1 MTARFCKSITT
12 ASATHGMILAMKTIL
27 NCRILLPVVIAVLL
41 AAPARAADPITD
53 QLQQGL
59 LEEEVNRDLEAAVRA
74 YEAAVSRFDDQRRAA
89 ATAVFR
95 LGECYRKLGRTEDAI
110 AQYRRIQ
117 TEFADQSTLADLS
130 RTNLARLGVQPDA
143 APSMATDVDPAT
155 PDISDEDAKEIAR
168 LRRLLSESPDR
179 YPLQPLHAAASSG
192 RTSVVRFLLDSG
204 IQPNPRDSRNY
215 TPLHMAAWQGHKAV
229 VELLIE
235 RSADVN
241 AQAAAGITP
250 LHMAVQRRHIFV
262 LETLLTAKP
271 DLNPET
277 SETSTADFGRIGA
290 GLTPL
295 ALAVRVRS
303 LPMVKALLD
312 AGADIN
318 HRSVDGSTTLH
329 HAVKAGG
336 SEVVELLLERG
347 AELNAANDEGRT
359 PLDLA
364 VERKWDD
371 MIQLLRDRG
380 AVSGS
385 AE

>member
-53 QLQQGL
+53 QLQQGF

-117 TEFADQSTLADLS
+117 TEFSDQSTLADLS

-143 APSMATDVDPAT
+143 APSVATDV
-155 PDISDEDAKEIAR
+155 SDEEAQEIAR
-168 LRRLLSESPDR
+168 LGRLLEDSPDLLR
-179 YPLQPLHAAASSG
+179 ARRGVNSALYEAASNG
-192 RTSVVRFLLDSG
+192 QLAVVRFLLDSG
-204 IQPNPRDSRNY
+204 IDPNDRSAEWVLTALHSAARN
-215 TPLHMAAWQGHKAV
+215 GHKAV
-229 VELLIE
+229 VELLLE
-235 RSADVN
+235 SGANVN
-241 AQAAAGITP
+241 AQAGHGHTA
-250 LHMAVQRRHIFV
+250 LHMAVQGEHIFV
-262 LETLLTAKP
+262 LETLLASKP
-271 DLNPET
+271 DLDPVTNGGT
-277 SETSTADFGRIGA
+277 FDIDA

-295 ALAVRVRS
+295 ALAARRES

-312 AGADIN
+312 AGANIN
-318 HRSVDGSTTLH
+318 LRSPYGSTALH
-329 HAVKAGG
+329 HAVNYAGP
-336 SEVVELLLERG
+336 ELVELLLDHG
-347 AELNAANDEGRT
+347 AELNPVNHEGHT
-359 PLDLA
+359 PLDIA
-364 VERKWDD
+364 VERNWDY

-380 AVSGS
+380 AVSSS

>member
-12 ASATHGMILAMKTIL
+12 ASATHAMIRAMKTIL
-27 NCRILLPVVIAVLL
+27 IHRILLPVVIAVLL

-117 TEFADQSTLADLS
+117 TEFSDQSTLADLS

-143 APSMATDVDPAT
+143 APAVATDV
-155 PDISDEDAKEIAR
+155 SDEEAQEIAR
-168 LRRLLSESPDR
+168 LRRLLKDSPDLLR
-179 YPLQPLHAAASSG
+179 ARRGANSALYEAASNG
-192 RTSVVRFLLDSG
+192 QLAVVRFLLDSG
-204 IQPNPRDSRNY
+204 IDPNDRSAEWDL
-215 TPLHMAAWQGHKAV
+215 TPLHSAARNGHKAV
-229 VELLIE
+229 VELLLE
-235 RSADVN
+235 SGANVN
-241 AQAAAGITP
+241 AQAGHGHTA
-250 LHMAVQRRHIFV
+250 LHMAVQGEHIFV
-262 LETLLTAKP
+262 LETLLASKP
-271 DLNPET
+271 DLDPVTNGGT
-277 SETSTADFGRIGA
+277 FDIDA

-295 ALAVRVRS
+295 ALAARRES

-312 AGADIN
+312 AGANIN
-318 HRSVDGSTTLH
+318 LRNPYGSTALH
-329 HAVKAGG
+329 HAVNYAGP
-336 SEVVELLLERG
+336 ELVELLLDHG
-347 AELNAANDEGRT
+347 AELNAANDEGLT

-364 VERKWDD
+364 VERKWDY

-380 AVSGS
+380 AVSSS